1 MLKAADSMDTLEFIT
16 TYTKIKNFLGDAN
29 IQTALANRKTEVEA
43 FFITLFGDDWRVGY
57 RDFVAKVT
65 EYRELG
71 AACVPLLALGYR
83 VPGLPLEAI
92 FLVAAKVIDY
102 RKGIKP
108 MGTQDKLRA
117 MMNRKR
123 R

>member
-1 MLKAADSMDTLEFIT
+1 MDTLSFIV
-16 TYTKIKNFLGDAN
+16 TYTKIKNYLGDSEISA
-29 IQTALANRKTEVEA
+29 ALALRKTETEA
-43 FFITLFGDDWRVGY
+43 FFISLFGDPWQPKYREFAKKVVGY
-57 RDFVAKVT
+57 R
-65 EYRELG
+65 EQGL
-71 AACVPLLALGYR
+71 ACVPLLALGYT
-83 VPGLPLEAI
+83 VPGLPLESV
-92 FLVAAKVIDY
+92 FLVSSKVLDY